1 AIGLDHIIHAA
12 AQDICSF
19 ALAFVAPL
27 GADDNDSCHGYSLPR
42 FKAKYALTLPL
53 SPVIMYLAMHVRILR
68 CGDVAMPDV
77 DFHQVSA
84 IPTRQELKLIDASAA
99 AIFPSDPTASLAQI
113 PRQPALS
120 SLRTLF
126 PLLRVGDVAIPY
138 VDFHQVSALPTRQE
152 LKLIDASAAA
162 ILPSDPTPSL
172 DEIARQPDVSHLGAP
187 QFAPQPIDKPLR
199 IVVVGDDA
207 ALSAVLTRMMRAD
220 YMWAEVAYVPS
231 SASTAAQNWKTPTD
245 SDAAWALALEGEVR
259 PVPLIRTDTGLAV
272 AGSATVSS
280 WDHGPLVGEIIVDD
294 TTLVHSGERFG
305 ARL

>member
-1 AIGLDHIIHAA
+1 
-12 AQDICSF
+12 
-19 ALAFVAPL
+19 
-27 GADDNDSCHGYSLPR
+27 
-42 FKAKYALTLPL
+42 
-53 SPVIMYLAMHVRILR
+53 MYLAMHVRILR

-84 IPTRQELKLIDASAA
+84 I
-99 AIFPSDPTASLAQI
+99 
-113 PRQPALS
+113 
-120 SLRTLF
+120 
-126 PLLRVGDVAIPY
+126 
-138 VDFHQVSALPTRQE
+138 PTRQE

-231 SASTAAQNWKTPTD
+231 SASTAAQNWNIPTD

-259 PVPLIRTDTGLAV
+259 PAPLIRTDTGLAV
-272 AGSATVSS
+272 AGSATVSA

-294 TTLVHSGERFG
+294 TTLVQGGERFG
-305 ARL
+305 ARLVPMVDAPGLLAAAAVTPFAYPEAASRWQRFRQKLAGTAALGQLDAASARTGRAMQAGGPELRVSVDGVGGKRPVKRSTFYRHLRDLQVVRPQS